1 MFVICANSVRIALQ
15 LHLDFTAKFE
25 RMKKVKKKRC
35 KYSVEL
41 FLLPTFGLFH
51 QESHSHESRAFE
63 SMYVYTAT
71 VVWTRFNSVG
81 VVTWVVLD

>member
-25 RMKKVKKKRC
+25 RMKKVKKKKRC

-51 QESHSHESRAFE
+51 QESQSRESRALE
-63 SMYVYTAT
+63 RIYICIYIH
-71 VVWTRFNSVG
+71 RD
-81 VVTWVVLD
+81 LDEV